1 MARDPVCGMEVD
13 VENAPAST
21 EYNGQT
27 YYFCSE
33 ECKEDFERNPERY
46 SGQTSSQRGSSGTQY

>member
-46 SGQTSSQRGSSGTQY
+46 SGQPSSQHGSSGTQY

>member
-13 VENAPAST
+13 AGDAPAST
-21 EYNGQT
+21 EYNGQI

-33 ECKEDFERNPERY
+33 ECTEDFERNPERY
-46 SGQTSSQRGSSGTQY
+46 TGQSSSQRGSTSTQY